1 MDVAFSP
8 AVVASVVNGT
18 LLVDPEL
25 DSIELVLEIT
35 LLVFVYAVAF
45 QDEKTPSD

>member
-18 LLVDPEL
+18 LLVGPEL

-35 LLVFVYAVAF
+35 LVFVYAVAF